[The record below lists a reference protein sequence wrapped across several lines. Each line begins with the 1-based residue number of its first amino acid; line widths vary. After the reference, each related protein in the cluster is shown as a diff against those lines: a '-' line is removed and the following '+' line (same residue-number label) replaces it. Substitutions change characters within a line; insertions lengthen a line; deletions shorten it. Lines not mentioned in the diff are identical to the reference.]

1 MVKPRKAADSLQS
14 EFAGGLLPGLTSP
27 LTAKTDS
34 QRDTE
39 TARRQSVAPPSQH
52 SGKPVAQA
60 RRKVTLYLDD
70 PQHFDLIDELLSRLR
85 RTANLPRDQSM
96 LVRALLNQA
105 APALGDSETLQALA
119 EACNSTLPNR

>member
-1 MVKPRKAADSLQS
+1 MVKPRRAADSLQS
-14 EFAGGLLPGLTSP
+14 EFAGGLLPGLTGP
-27 LTAKTDS
+27 LTARAEN
-34 QRDTE
+34 QQDTE
-39 TARRQSVAPPSQH
+39 TASRHTVERSSQH
-52 SGKPVAQA
+52 SGKPVTQA

-105 APALGDSETLQALA
+105 ASALGDPDRLQTIALA
-119 EACNSTLPNR
+119 CDSTLPNR